1 MVCPLRFVLLGASA
15 AVALCGVV
23 FVTHNK
29 SKRTTHVSHT
39 KVGVQVLLCLRRVK
53 AIAHDAVAL
62 SIRRVSLTSPAKK
75 GTRLY
80 HVPDNQIMCVQDDTV
95 WWRTLVDMLTG
106 RYLWQAYLDWREH
119 SKEIKVS

>member
-39 KVGVQVLLCLRRVK
+39 KVGVQALLCLRRVM
-53 AIAHDAVAL
+53 AIAHDAVTL
-62 SIRRVSLTSPAKK
+62 SIIRVSLACYLQRREHVFILSLT
-75 GTRLY
+75 TRL
-80 HVPDNQIMCVQDDTV
+80 CVC
-95 WWRTLVDMLTG
+95 RTTQRGGG
-106 RYLWQAYLDWREH
+106 RLWTC
-119 SKEIKVS
+119 